1 ESLRHGRIR
10 LHVKYLVLA
19 DRELKG
25 DFFHYTLPV
34 LGHELIWGCGFT
46 MYSVIMGHLGSDAV
60 AANSIANIVKNLIAC
75 LCLGLGSGGGI
86 IVGNDLGKWNL
97 DAAK

>member
-1 ESLRHGRIR
+1 
-10 LHVKYLVLA
+10 
-19 DRELKG
+19 
-25 DFFHYTLPV
+25 
-34 LGHELIWGCGFT
+34 

-86 IVGNDLGKWNL
+86 IVGNELGKRNL
-97 DAAK
+97 DAAKDYGDRLCRLSILMGALSGLLLLGLSPLILGFPI